1 MPIYLINTPNGKRLV
16 EAQNQKQAINY
27 ALRVDVTAQNLN
39 AVELANVLR
48 HENIELE
55 TAIVTNKEEAATEQT
70 APLE

>member
-55 TAIVTNKEEAATEQT
+55 SAIVTNKEEAATE
-70 APLE
+70 